1 MSGNNQPNRPNIDL
15 NEAFEKVNRVGNQIA
30 GAFCDLATPI
40 ISEIA
45 TSINTTHN
53 MNNTSTF
60 GNNTT
65 TFGNNTTS
73 FTTNTNNN
81 NINRNSVT
89 DLSFKPNFKRRET
102 NSNIFLLVFIPGLA
116 KKDIKLK
123 IIDSHLDLKGQTN
136 ILSDTH
142 WTDFNER
149 FYQIKFKVPNNT
161 RNQDL
166 FVEYQYGVLKI
177 VVTKNNIQDSTESI
191 VIN

>member
-1 MSGNNQPNRPNIDL
+1 MSGNNQPNIDL

-53 MNNTSTF
+53 MNNT
-60 GNNTT
+60 
-65 TFGNNTTS
+65 TTS
-73 FTTNTNNN
+73 FTTNTNNTN
-81 NINRNSVT
+81 NRNNET

-116 KKDIKLK
+116 KKDIRLK
-123 IIDSHLDLKGQTN
+123 IIDGHLDLKGQTN

-166 FVEYQYGVLKI
+166 FVEYHHGVLKI
-177 VVTKNNIQDSTESI
+177 VVTKNNIQDSDESI

>member
-53 MNNTSTF
+53 MNNT
-60 GNNTT
+60 
-65 TFGNNTTS
+65 TTS
-73 FTTNTNNN
+73 FTTNTNN
-81 NINRNSVT
+81 RT

-116 KKDIKLK
+116 KKDIRLK
-123 IIDSHLDLKGQTN
+123 IIDGHLDLKGQTN

-166 FVEYQYGVLKI
+166 FVEYHHGVLKI
-177 VVTKNNIQDSTESI
+177 VVTKNNIQDSDESI